1 MQSKVIARR
10 QTKKKL
16 PLLPTEGRKYLHD
29 FHCGA
34 EVRKGLQLRKQNKQE
49 LRLVG
54 GSVMDELVH
63 DLASALEQTSEQNK
77 LEELWEEMVLSPL
90 QQRRQ
95 IRRRRGRKRRCD
107 SSLHP
112 LEHGRCLSE
121 ASESSVDEA
130 AKDCRENAAAA
141 ANFSDSDDMMVAK
154 RRPSFTAGA
163 SAAALKTKQH
173 SWPERRKVK
182 RMTSDVT
189 VSLQQKLK
197 VSELDSER
205 IGKSAKKQRL
215 SKLKKGAGVW
225 AGASREGGGGAGLM
239 VEECWKDKIMFEAK
253 EQREASDENM
263 SECETSSVCSSDP
276 GLFTN
281 DEGRQGDDE
290 QSDWFFEGECG
301 PGMGVPS
308 LLSGWDADTQAELE
322 VLDSGL
328 DKLSSPTFLQPARP
342 SQRGYHARLNRLPG
356 VAARCIRKGRRRL
369 PGKDSGMAAMSVE
382 RMKHFSQD
390 PYQKDFWLPS
400 IGKRDWHQF
409 NPLSPLYPMDMVCD
423 SSHRRCSSSICKTR
437 QTNVHLG
444 LLCTGDIKRRRKTT
458 AVPSTAAACIPFQD
472 NSLSEV
478 VEGPR
483 SESRALGM
491 EAPGGGPMASEK
503 QDFIK
508 PGTFFRIQRDQ
519 EED

>member
-1 MQSKVIARR
+1 MRAQEPSSPRGPRKRR
-10 QTKKKL
+10 
-16 PLLPTEGRKYLHD
+16 PGAGSCPRLLPEGRKYINY

-34 EVRKGLQLRKQNKQE
+34 EIRKVFSYENKTS
-49 LRLVG
+49 RNCGWWAG
-54 GSVMDELVH
+54 GSAMDELVH

-77 LEELWEEMVLSPL
+77 LEELWEEM
-90 QQRRQ
+90 R
-95 IRRRRGRKRRCD
+95 
-107 SSLHP
+107 
-112 LEHGRCLSE
+112 
-121 ASESSVDEA
+121 ASESSLDEA

-154 RRPSFTAGA
+154 RRPSFTSGTA
-163 SAAALKTKQH
+163 SLKTKQH
-173 SWPERRKVK
+173 SWPESDSFTENTPGRPLRRRRKVK
-182 RMTSDVT
+182 RMTSDVM

-197 VSELDSER
+197 VSELDGER
-205 IGKSAKKQRL
+205 VGKSAKKQRL
-215 SKLKKGAGVW
+215 SKLKKGAGPW
-225 AGASREGGGGAGLM
+225 AGAGRGAAAGGAGLM
-239 VEECWKDKIMFEAK
+239 SEECWKDKIMFEAK
-253 EQREASDENM
+253 DQREASDENM

-301 PGMGVPS
+301 PGMGVPG
-308 LLSGWDADTQAELE
+308 LLSGWDADAQPELE
-322 VLDSGL
+322 VLESGL

-369 PGKDSGMAAMSVE
+369 PGKDSSMASMSVE

-423 SSHRRCSSSICKTR
+423 SSHRRCSSSICKNR
-437 QTNVHLG
+437 QTSVHLG

-458 AVPSTAAACIPFQD
+458 AVPSTAGACIPFQED
-472 NSLSEV
+472 SLSEAA
-478 VEGPR
+478 EGSR
-483 SESRALGM
+483 NESRPLGM
-491 EAPGGGPMASEK
+491 ESTGGGHMASEK

-508 PGTFFRIQRDQ
+508 PGTFFSMQREQ

>member
-1 MQSKVIARR
+1 
-10 QTKKKL
+10 
-16 PLLPTEGRKYLHD
+16 
-29 FHCGA
+29 
-34 EVRKGLQLRKQNKQE
+34 
-49 LRLVG
+49 
-54 GSVMDELVH
+54 MDELVH

-121 ASESSVDEA
+121 ASESSLDEA

-154 RRPSFTAGA
+154 RRPSFTSGTA
-163 SAAALKTKQH
+163 SLKTKQH
-173 SWPERRKVK
+173 SWPESDSFTENTPGRPLRRRRKVK
-182 RMTSDVT
+182 RMTSDVM

-197 VSELDSER
+197 VSELDGER
-205 IGKSAKKQRL
+205 VGKSAKKQRL
-215 SKLKKGAGVW
+215 SKLKKGAGPW
-225 AGASREGGGGAGLM
+225 AGAGRDAGAGGAGLM
-239 VEECWKDKIMFEAK
+239 SEECWKDKIMFEAK
-253 EQREASDENM
+253 DQREASDENM

-301 PGMGVPS
+301 PGMGVPG
-308 LLSGWDADTQAELE
+308 LLSGWDADAQPELE
-322 VLDSGL
+322 VLESGL

-369 PGKDSGMAAMSVE
+369 PGKDSSMASMSVE

-423 SSHRRCSSSICKTR
+423 SSHRRCSSSICKNR
-437 QTNVHLG
+437 QTSVHLG

-458 AVPSTAAACIPFQD
+458 AVPSTAGACIPFQED
-472 NSLSEV
+472 SLSEAA
-478 VEGPR
+478 EGSR
-483 SESRALGM
+483 NESRPLGM
-491 EAPGGGPMASEK
+491 ESTGGGHMASEK

-508 PGTFFRIQRDQ
+508 PGTFFSMQREQ